1 MEANL
6 EIVPKFGTQI
16 QAQNAPSCHTLGE
29 FETTSHPSL
38 VLESFLKHFQLHV
51 GANSV
56 DKPIQ
61 KATLCKDQF
70 LNCFF
75 ISEQMKQRLVQNLE
89 CIKTL
94 GGLFKNRLYEG

>member
-1 MEANL
+1 M
-6 EIVPKFGTQI
+6 EIVQKFGTQI
-16 QAQNAPSCHTLGE
+16 RAQNAPSCHTLGE

-38 VLESFLKHFQLHV
+38 VLESFLNHFQLHV

-56 DKPIQ
+56 DKSIQ

-75 ISEQMKQRLVQNLE
+75 ISEQMMQMFLQRLE
-89 CIKTL
+89 CVKTL
-94 GGLFKNRLYEG
+94 GR